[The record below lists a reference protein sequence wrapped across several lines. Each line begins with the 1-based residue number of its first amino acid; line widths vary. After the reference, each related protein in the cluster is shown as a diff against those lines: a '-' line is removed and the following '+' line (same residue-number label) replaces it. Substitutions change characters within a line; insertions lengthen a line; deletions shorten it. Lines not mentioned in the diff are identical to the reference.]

1 MFWLISDRPSVS
13 LISWR
18 SRSTPNSIAV
28 RVTSTTFD
36 TRFISSTMESVVVA
50 YSSTTNIYVNPATF
64 DPETKRIWIGW
75 YTFPETCRFS
85 TNLLLY
91 VKQVVEEAFVV
102 PITLPSL
109 TIALSHWTWRSVQS
123 QCGRGQ
129 PPSVSQCDTTRSWAD
144 CVEAI
149 SRSTTAYAK
158 ATGVAEH
165 RSKEDIQ
172 NQVIGYTY
180 DLSLKMD
187 MNNDRRHAIKCLYRY
202 IENRALNAA
211 VTNALSKTL
220 RVHES
225 ERTMIMDIIMDLSVR
240 LRTDRRVSLDDI
252 ETFRRRS
259 SSSSS
264 QKRRRSSS
272 SSCIG
277 QKRRTP
283 VHLVSTSSGSHALG
297 TIAKAKS
304 VTLIYVK

>member
-1 MFWLISDRPSVS
+1 
-13 LISWR
+13 
-18 SRSTPNSIAV
+18 
-28 RVTSTTFD
+28 
-36 TRFISSTMESVVVA
+36 
-50 YSSTTNIYVNPATF
+50 
-64 DPETKRIWIGW
+64 
-75 YTFPETCRFS
+75 
-85 TNLLLY
+85 
-91 VKQVVEEAFVV
+91 
-102 PITLPSL
+102 
-109 TIALSHWTWRSVQS
+109 
-123 QCGRGQ
+123 
-129 PPSVSQCDTTRSWAD
+129 
-144 CVEAI
+144 VEAI

-172 NQVIGYTY
+172 NQVICYTY

-187 MNNDRRHAIKCLYRY
+187 MNSDQRRAIKCLYRY

-211 VTNALSKTL
+211 VTNALSKTFV
-220 RVHES
+220 VHES
-225 ERTMIMDIIMDLSVR
+225 ERIMIMDIIMDLSDR
-240 LRTDRRVSLDDI
+240 LRTDRLASLDDI
-252 ETFRRRS
+252 EPFRRNSPS
-259 SSSSS
+259 SSG